1 MNERVVRRIGFV
13 ADGGDAGGART
24 HILALLSRLAD
35 QGIACYF
42 FSLGEGA
49 LSHSVEKLEG
59 VHFTAY
65 PLRSKAD
72 PRIFKAIHAWAGE
85 HRLDIIHTHGL
96 KANMYGRLAFY
107 RSSLP
112 LITTY
117 HSHPFY
123 DYQNILVG
131 LLFTLIDQ
139 LSLHR
144 SNHFIAVS
152 YEIATQL
159 ERRGI
164 DRDKITII
172 KNGVD
177 FLAPDEAYEKASRET
192 IRKEWKLPQDAFV
205 LGSLGRLVKVKGYD
219 EMLRIFSACLKQSKQ
234 ALYLLIIGGG
244 QEETSLKKLAQDLGI
259 ADHLRWVG
267 FQKNPRP
274 YIFACDLMLFSPKS
288 EALGIA
294 LLECMNAKRV
304 VVSKKVGGIQELLLD
319 RYNGRILSQQEELV
333 KAIIALSQ
341 NPDQRKA
348 LAENG
353 AQMVRRFFTQDRMV
367 EKTALLYRKLK
378 KDRIFMKG
386 LPVDNLSMKDLLP
399 RIDQWIQGQSCH
411 QIITIN
417 LEMISRAQKEASFRQ
432 SIEEADLV
440 VPDGISILK
449 LARWMGEYI
458 SEKVAGVELGEE
470 LLKRAEI
477 QQWKIFFLG
486 TSEASLDLLRKNLLE
501 RFPRLLIAG
510 THHGFF
516 AEAEESGIIQSIN
529 ASKADLLL
537 VGMGAGKQD
546 CLIHRHKQSL
556 KVKVAMGVGGSLD
569 LWAGQMK
576 RAPGWAL
583 KLNLEWLYRI
593 LSQPRLR
600 LRRFLKTVP
609 DLLRMKKALRSPL
622 RRILISGYYGYGNIG
637 DETIL
642 QTLIKDLHSLSHAET
657 FQISVLSINPH
668 MTTTLAEVYSSQ
680 RFALGSLWKELSR
693 ADGII
698 SGGGGL
704 IQDVTSLKSPWYY
717 LGIIALSRL
726 MGKRVFVYA
735 NGIGPLHSPLN
746 RGLSKLILARA
757 SKISVRDQHSQ
768 DLLHSWG
775 IRKSQ
780 LTVDPIF
787 SYQAQKV
794 QDPYPAYQD
803 FIAVSLG
810 PSRETSSKIETF
822 ARCLD
827 ELSQLSGKP
836 CVFTPF
842 YGTYDSRF
850 SRKVMELMKQPA
862 YLVDTFLLPEEM
874 FSLLSRASFGVGMR
888 LHFLVFLSRLSK
900 PILPIIY
907 DPKVAALCE
916 QLSLSHAWRKGAT
929 EDEMNTQL
937 QAFLTYAQ
945 SPVSYQSA
953 LKELEERNS
962 LNQKDLEDFVCS
974 LK

>member
-1 MNERVVRRIGFV
+1 MNNEKVLRIGFV

-24 HILALLSRLAD
+24 HILALLSRMAD

-49 LSHSVEKLEG
+49 LSHTVEKLDG

-65 PLRSKAD
+65 PLKSKAD
-72 PRIFKAIHAWAGE
+72 PRIFKAIQHWAKE
-85 HRLDIIHTHGL
+85 QRLDIIHTHGL

-123 DYQNILVG
+123 DYQNIFIGLV
-131 LLFTLIDQ
+131 FTLIDQ
-139 LSLHR
+139 LTLHR
-144 SNHFIAVS
+144 SNRFIAVS

-177 FLAPDEAYEKASRET
+177 FLAPDEAYEKSSREQL
-192 IRKEWKLPQDAFV
+192 RKEWDLPQDAFV

-219 EMLRIFSACLKQSKQ
+219 EILRIFSTCLKESRQ

-244 QEETSLKKLAQDLGI
+244 EQEAPLKKLAQDLGI
-259 ADHLRWVG
+259 AERLRWVG

-294 LLECMNAKRV
+294 ILECMNAKRV

-319 RYNGRILSQQEELV
+319 RYNGRIRSKHADLVKNILELSQHPEQC
-333 KAIIALSQ
+333 
-341 NPDQRKA
+341 KA

-367 EKTALLYRKLK
+367 EKTALVYRNLK
-378 KDRIFMKG
+378 KDRIMMTG
-386 LPVDNLSMKDLLP
+386 LPVDNLAMADILP
-399 RIDQWIQGQSCH
+399 KIERWMQGQSCH

-417 LEMISRAQKEASFRQ
+417 LEMISRSQKDASFRQ
-432 SIEEADLV
+432 SIQEAELV
-440 VPDGISILK
+440 IPDGISILK
-449 LARWMGEYI
+449 LARWMKEYI

-470 LLKRAEI
+470 LLKMAEKH
-477 QQWKIFFLG
+477 QWKVFFLG
-486 TSEASLDLLRKNLLE
+486 TSETSLQSLRKNLTE
-501 RFPRLLIAG
+501 RFPRLQIAG
-510 THHGFF
+510 THPGFF
-516 AEAEESGIIQSIN
+516 AEAEEAGIIQAIN
-529 ASKADLLL
+529 ESGADLLL
-537 VGMGAGKQD
+537 VGMGAGRQD
-546 CLIHRHKQSL
+546 CLIHRNKKNL
-556 KVKVAMGVGGSLD
+556 TAKVAMGVGGSLD

-583 KLNLEWLYRI
+583 KLNLEWLYRV

-600 LRRFLKTVP
+600 LSRFIKTVP
-609 DLLRMKKALRSPL
+609 ALLRMKKAVQTRL

-642 QTLIKDLHSLSHAET
+642 QTLARDLQALPDACNL
-657 FQISVLSINPH
+657 QISVLSANPH
-668 MTTTLAEVYSSQ
+668 MTTTLAEVYSSR
-680 RFALGSLWKELSR
+680 RFSLSALLGELSR
-693 ADGII
+693 ADGVI

-704 IQDVTSLKSPWYY
+704 IQDVTSRKSPWYY
-717 LGIIALSRL
+717 LGIIALARL

-735 NGIGPLHSPLN
+735 NGIGPLHSPFN
-746 RGLSKLILARA
+746 RWLSKIILSGAT
-757 SKISVRDQHSQ
+757 KISVRDEHSHE
-768 DLLHSWG
+768 LLRSWG
-775 IRKSQ
+775 ISKST

-787 SYQAQKV
+787 SYQAQVV
-794 QDPYPAYQD
+794 QDPYPAYRD

-810 PSRETSSKIETF
+810 PSRETNHKLDIF
-822 ARCLD
+822 AHCLD
-827 ELSQLSGKP
+827 ELSVKTGKV

-850 SRKVMELMKQPA
+850 SRKVIALMKQPA

-874 FSLLSRASFGVGMR
+874 FSLLRRASFGVGMR
-888 LHFLVFLSRLSK
+888 LHFLVFLSLLNK
-900 PILPIIY
+900 PLLPIIY
-907 DPKVAALCE
+907 DPKVEAFCN
-916 QLSLSHAWRKGAT
+916 QLSLVHAWRKDNN
-929 EDEMNTQL
+929 EQEMMRHL
-937 QAFLTYAQ
+937 SAFAELAAY
-945 SPVSYQSA
+945 PVSYQEA
-953 LKELEERNS
+953 LLKLSSRNE
-962 LNQKDLEDFVCS
+962 LNQEDLRAFVCP
-974 LK
+974 

>member
-1 MNERVVRRIGFV
+1 
-13 ADGGDAGGART
+13 
-24 HILALLSRLAD
+24 
-35 QGIACYF
+35 
-42 FSLGEGA
+42 
-49 LSHSVEKLEG
+49 
-59 VHFTAY
+59 
-65 PLRSKAD
+65 
-72 PRIFKAIHAWAGE
+72 
-85 HRLDIIHTHGL
+85 
-96 KANMYGRLAFY
+96 
-107 RSSLP
+107 
-112 LITTY
+112 
-117 HSHPFY
+117 
-123 DYQNILVG
+123 
-131 LLFTLIDQ
+131 
-139 LSLHR
+139 
-144 SNHFIAVS
+144 
-152 YEIATQL
+152 
-159 ERRGI
+159 
-164 DRDKITII
+164 
-172 KNGVD
+172 
-177 FLAPDEAYEKASRET
+177 
-192 IRKEWKLPQDAFV
+192 
-205 LGSLGRLVKVKGYD
+205 
-219 EMLRIFSACLKQSKQ
+219 
-234 ALYLLIIGGG
+234 
-244 QEETSLKKLAQDLGI
+244 
-259 ADHLRWVG
+259 VG

-294 LLECMNAKRV
+294 ILECMNAKRV

-319 RYNGRILSQQEELV
+319 RYNGRILSKQEDLV

-367 EKTALLYRKLK
+367 EKTALLYRSLK
-378 KDRIFMKG
+378 KDRILMTG
-386 LPVDNLSMKDLLP
+386 LPVDNLSMADILP
-399 RIDQWIQGQSCH
+399 KIERWMYGKSCH

-417 LEMISRAQKEASFRQ
+417 LEMISRSQKDASFLQ
-432 SIEEADLV
+432 SIQEAELII
-440 VPDGISILK
+440 PDGISILK
-449 LARWMGEYI
+449 LARWMKEYI

-470 LLKRAEI
+470 LLKMAEKHE
-477 QQWKIFFLG
+477 WKVFFLG
-486 TSEASLDLLRKNLLE
+486 TNEASLQSLRQNLAT

-516 AEAEESGIIQSIN
+516 AEAEEAGIIQAIN
-529 ASKADLLL
+529 ESGADLLL

-546 CLIHRHKQSL
+546 CLIHRNKKNL
-556 KVKVAMGVGGSLD
+556 KARIAMGVGGSLD

-583 KLNLEWLYRI
+583 KLNLEWFYRV

-600 LRRFLKTVP
+600 LSRFIKTVP
-609 DLLRMKKALRSPL
+609 DLLRMKKAVQTPL

-642 QTLIKDLHSLSHAET
+642 QTLARDLHALHDACPL
-657 FQISVLSINPH
+657 QISVLSANPH

-680 RFALGSLWKELSR
+680 RFALGALWKELSR
-693 ADGII
+693 ANGII

-704 IQDVTSLKSPWYY
+704 IQDVTSRKSPWYY
-717 LGIIALSRL
+717 LGIIALARL

-735 NGIGPLHSPLN
+735 NGIGPLHSSFN
-746 RGLSKLILARA
+746 RWLSRIILSKAT
-757 SKISVRDQHSQ
+757 KISVRDEHSQ
-768 DLLHSWG
+768 ELLRSWG
-775 IRKSQ
+775 LTKST

-787 SYQAQKV
+787 SYQAQEV
-794 QDPYPAYQD
+794 QDPYPAYRD

-810 PSRETSSKIETF
+810 PSRETNRKLDIF

-827 ELSQLSGKP
+827 ELSVKTGKV

-850 SRKVMELMKQPA
+850 SRKVIELMKQPA

-916 QLSLSHAWRKGAT
+916 QLSLSHAWRKGAS
-929 EDEMNTQL
+929 EEVMMTQL
-937 QAFLTYAQ
+937 HAFSLYAQ
-945 SPVSYQSA
+945 TPVSYQTA
-953 LKELEERNS
+953 LKELAERNK
-962 LNQKDLEDFVCS
+962 LNQEDLEDFVCS